1 MLKGMGGMGNIL
13 KQAQKMQQRLLEVQ
27 QELKE
32 RVVEGSA
39 GGGMV
44 RVAVNGQQEV
54 LSVKIDPEEFALRT
68 VAGAEVRAKRN
79 WFTGLTPGA
88 RMERLHIRQTGS
100 AGLLWEVG
108 PDLVPVYYLPRP
120 KGWLSV
126 RIIVPGVERSEVRGV
141 RFGRW
146 AEARLR

>member
-54 LSVKIDPEEFALRT
+54 LSVKIDPEAVSPEDVELLEDMVLAAVGQALEKARQMAQEEMGK
-68 VAGAEVRAKRN
+68 V
-79 WFTGLTPGA
+79 TGGLPLPGL
-88 RMERLHIRQTGS
+88 M
-100 AGLLWEVG
+100 
-108 PDLVPVYYLPRP
+108 
-120 KGWLSV
+120 
-126 RIIVPGVERSEVRGV
+126 
-141 RFGRW
+141 
-146 AEARLR
+146 